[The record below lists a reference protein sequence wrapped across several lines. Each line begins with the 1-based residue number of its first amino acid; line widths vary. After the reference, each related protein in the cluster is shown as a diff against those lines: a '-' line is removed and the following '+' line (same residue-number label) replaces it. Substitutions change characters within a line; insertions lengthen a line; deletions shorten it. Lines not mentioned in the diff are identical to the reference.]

1 MKRLYLFLL
10 LIFFTILNVS
20 AQRKTDRLDRGVVAV
35 YTPNKGVFVSWRIQA
50 NEYYG
55 VKYNLYRG
63 GTLIAENL
71 NVSNYQDAGGNESS
85 TYTVRAVV
93 NGVVQ
98 EESKYAK
105 VWSNGFN
112 AAAGGAGE
120 QPNHLTIPMADV
132 VDRKGNMVFCCCGQH
147 TIAANVAQNYALNDA
162 SLADLDGDGEVEIII
177 KRQNYSDE
185 IGTDPYSY
193 SGQIFSTTND
203 RAYTIIEAYKL
214 DGTRLWWIDCGP
226 NMCSMNSVEI
236 NAVAYDWDEDGKAE
250 VVMRGADNM
259 IIHMADGKTYYNVG
273 NMSVNTRNDLNSHS
287 NSQYAWTRTGA
298 EYLLYLNGQTGSPYQ
313 IIDYPLPRY
322 EANEIGMTEQQ
333 VWSPNNS
340 NGGYGHRSSKYFFGA
355 PVLDGRKASIFL
367 ARGIYTQTKM
377 CALDVNPSTH
387 ELTTR
392 WTWRCK
398 DQNSKWFGQGNH
410 NMSIADVDGDGC
422 DEIIYGSM
430 VIDNNGKGLSTTDL
444 GHGDALHVGDL
455 DPFRKG
461 MEVFACNEERPA
473 NNLRDATTSEIL
485 YRLTA
490 TGDDGRAM
498 AGNFSDDYPG
508 CLAASLK
515 SGVISTVAHSIIDG
529 LANGC
534 FGKPWT
540 PMSLNGRIYWDGDL
554 LEEAFDS
561 PGTEG
566 EAVVT
571 KNGSRYFQ
579 SSGCKLNNDSKNN
592 QCAQGDILGD
602 WREELVLRSWD
613 NTTLH
618 VFTTTYPTEYRIP
631 SLWYDPEY
639 RQAMVWQVC
648 GYNQPPHVSYFMG
661 KMEGLTKVPVPLT
674 MEGRTEITSDG
685 QSIPSGDV
693 DVFVYNKS
701 NINIPAVGAS
711 PRSLIIDVPSNVAGN
726 DNNNNITYSYETS
739 RLYGGNLSGDMNF
752 VKQGDGLLVMENG
765 EHTYTGNTDVFAGSV
780 AFNGA
785 LNSSPVWMNRHTTL
799 YTAGTI
805 NSSVTMEYGAT
816 LYVGNTSMAN
826 GSAPA
831 SEYSTA
837 TIGTLELHE
846 GARVVLDINGTS
858 GTNDAL
864 NLTKLTVRDRS
875 TWQYGPE
882 YLAPVFQFNATQALP
897 IGNYKIGKAASAE
910 GLDKIIIEG
919 NFAAGTKQR
928 IANVGGTIYLKVYD
942 GDEEPPVLPEAS
954 ISMTHVNYDKPDT
967 SYGELQQ
974 AESGY
979 NKISG
984 GNVDFGRNDWY
995 VNYITYLKVDLS
1007 KYKQHD
1013 VSAITL
1019 SFEGSGS
1026 TDSNRT
1032 TCWGIGYNDSEWQP
1046 TMTYNTADKSIT
1058 IIGGEQWSESKSS
1071 TVFKEFSWSIT
1082 DVYNNDEDGI
1092 ITILIYETA
1101 AAGGYVQNPK
1111 VDVRYNFIEVEEE
1124 PTNVVLED
1132 RVATGTWTAKNRIS
1146 YSGNDVYTTDS
1157 NAGNQYALALA
1168 DLSGIDGI
1176 DNATNVSIDFD
1187 FQINK
1192 EGRFLIGIGDKQV
1205 RGTNAKG
1212 SSSAN
1217 YSTDGLFFRY
1227 GVDNSNL
1234 TNRFNGTGN
1243 YNTTFDMVHC
1253 HFEIDRVHKTYS
1265 YNLSVG
1271 GKTLNYNN
1279 TYLTGEDIPTSI
1291 DNATIIEAYSWTN
1304 GTPITLKEVSVKL
1317 TGPATL
1323 VLSPTQEDDFD
1334 YEPGIYG
1341 TVKVAR
1347 SFNDKFSSLCL
1358 PFNVSVDDFTS
1369 NDSEAYVAYFSNVE
1383 SGDDGATTLLFKNSN
1398 KIEANK
1404 PCIIYLS
1411 KALEN
1416 PSFTNLPVFEE
1427 NAMTIVK
1434 NYGWSM
1440 TGNYQAGMSMYGKY
1454 GVANNS
1460 DIRHGGEGSTING
1473 LTAYLKHTGSGASAK
1488 IRIVDSNGA
1497 TIVEN
1502 VKLEDEATVTTI
1514 YTING
1519 TKVTSLQ
1526 PGINILKMSDGSVR
1540 KVMRK

>member
-1 MKRLYLFLL
+1 MKKIFILLFLSV
-10 LIFFTILNVS
+10 IATFS
-20 AQRKTDRLDRGVVAV
+20 AQAQRKTDKLDRGVVAV

-71 NVSNYQDAGGNESS
+71 NVSNYQDAGGDTNS
-85 TYTVRAVV
+85 TYTVKAVV
-93 NGVVQ
+93 NGVAQ
-98 EESKYAK
+98 EESKSAK

-120 QPNHLTIPMADV
+120 QPNHLTIPMKDV
-132 VDRKGNMVFCCCGQH
+132 VDRNGNIVFCCCGQH

-185 IGTDPYSY
+185 IGTDSYSY
-193 SGQIFSTTND
+193 SGQIFSKTND

-259 IIHMADGKTYYNVG
+259 IIHMADGKTYNVG
-273 NMSVNTRNDLNSHS
+273 NMSVNTRDDLVSHS

-322 EANEIGMTEQQ
+322 EANEIGMTEQK

-355 PVLDGRKASIFL
+355 PVLDGRHASIFL

-377 CALDVNPSTH
+377 VALDVNKSTH
-387 ELTTR
+387 QLTQR
-392 WTWRCK
+392 WYWR
-398 DQNSKWFGQGNH
+398 NNIVGSTWFGQGNH
-410 NMSIADVDGDGC
+410 NFSIADVDGDGC

-430 VIDNNGKGLSTTDL
+430 VIDNNGKGLSTTGL

-461 MEVFACNEERPA
+461 LEVFACNEERPA

-693 DVFVYNKS
+693 DVFVYNKG
-701 NINIPAVGAS
+701 NINIPTSGAS

-726 DNNNNITYSYETS
+726 DNNNNITYSYEVS
-739 RLYGGNLSGDMNF
+739 RLSSGNLSGAMNF
-752 VKQGDGLLVMENG
+752 VKQGDGLLEIAANS
-765 EHTYTGNTDVFAGSV
+765 TYSYTGNTDVFAGSV
-780 AFNGA
+780 SFKGTMEN
-785 LNSSPVWMNRHTTL
+785 SPVWMNRHTTL
-799 YTAGTI
+799 YNNGTFRHA
-805 NSSVTMEYGAT
+805 VTMEYGST
-816 LYVGNTSMAN
+816 MYIGQSYNSD
-826 GSAPA
+826 GSAP
-831 SEYSTA
+831 ETNYGTA
-837 TIGTLELHE
+837 NVDTLNLHE
-846 GARVVLDINGTS
+846 GSRLVFDIDKANKLSDVLNMQV
-858 GTNDAL
+858 
-864 NLTKLTVRDRS
+864 LTIRKRD
-875 TWQYGPE
+875 WQYGPK
-882 YLAPVFQFNATQALP
+882 YLAPVLQVNSTATLEK
-897 IGNYKIGKAASAE
+897 GNYKIGKIDKVE
-910 GLDKIIIEG
+910 GIDDIIIEG

-928 IANVGGTIYLKVYD
+928 LSNVSGILYLKVYD
-942 GDEEPPVLPEAS
+942 ENDDPIVYPEAS
-954 ISMTHVNYDKPDT
+954 ISMTHVNYDDPDT
-967 SYGELQQ
+967 SYGELQK
-974 AESGY
+974 ATSGY
-979 NKISG
+979 NKISND
-984 GNVDFGRNDWY
+984 NVAFANKDWKTDW
-995 VNYITYLKVDLS
+995 ITYLKVDLS
-1007 KYKQHD
+1007 EYKQHD

-1026 TDSNRT
+1026 TDSKRT
-1032 TCWGIGYNDSEWQP
+1032 TCWGIGYNGSEWQS

-1058 IIGGEQWSESKSS
+1058 KIGGEQWSASSSS
-1071 TVFKEFSWSIT
+1071 TVFKEFSWDIT

-1111 VDVRYNFIEVEEE
+1111 VDVKYNYVEVEEE

-1132 RVATGTWTAKNRIS
+1132 RVATGTWICQNKID
-1146 YSGNDVYTTDS
+1146 YQGNDVYRTTDTR
-1157 NAGNQYALALA
+1157 APLALA

-1212 SSSAN
+1212 SSSSN
-1217 YSTDGLFFRY
+1217 YIMDGLFFRY
-1227 GVDNSNL
+1227 GVDNSSL
-1234 TNRFNGTGN
+1234 TNRFNGGGN
-1243 YNTTFDMVHC
+1243 YNTTYDMVHC

-1341 TVKVAR
+1341 TVKVDR
-1347 SFNDKFSSLCL
+1347 VFKVGYSTLCV
-1358 PFNVSVDDFTS
+1358 PFNTTVEEFTGGE
-1369 NDSEAYVAYFSNVE
+1369 DSEAYVAYL
-1383 SGDDGATTLLFKNSN
+1383 SGLEQENGSTILVFNNTQT
-1398 KIEANK
+1398 IEANK
-1404 PCIIYLS
+1404 PYIIYLS
-1411 KALEN
+1411 KVLEYPEFYNKPVYTEN
-1416 PSFTNLPVFEE
+1416 PR
-1427 NAMTIVK
+1427 TITIQD
-1434 NYGWSM
+1434 GWSM
-1440 TGNYQAGMSMYGKY
+1440 TGNYNKGKSMYGLY
-1454 GVANNS
+1454 GVANNAA
-1460 DIRHGGEGSTING
+1460 IMKGSATATLKG
-1473 LTAYLKHTGSGASAK
+1473 LTAFITGPANASVKSRIMYNEVDGISSANAGDGIVTGIYNVSGAP
-1488 IRIVDSNGA
+1488 
-1497 TIVEN
+1497 
-1502 VKLEDEATVTTI
+1502 VKSI
-1514 YTING
+1514 
-1519 TKVTSLQ
+1519 Q
-1526 PGINILKMSDGSVR
+1526 RGINIIRMSDGTSR
-1540 KVMRK
+1540 KVFIK